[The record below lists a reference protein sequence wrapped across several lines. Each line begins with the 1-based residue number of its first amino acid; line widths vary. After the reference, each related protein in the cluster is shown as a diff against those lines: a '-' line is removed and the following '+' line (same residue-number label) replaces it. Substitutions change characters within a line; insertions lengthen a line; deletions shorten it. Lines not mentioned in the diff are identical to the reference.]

1 MNIKTA
7 IDWLLRTIHKP
18 SRIIN
23 KKIYAKEMSSYGEA
37 SEYYISKAYV
47 LYSNLYPNFVKS
59 QEIGEYFS

>member
-7 IDWLLRTIHKP
+7 IDWLLHTIHKP

-37 SEYYISKAYV
+37 SEYYISKAHV
-47 LYSNLYPNFVKS
+47 LYSNLYLDFVKS
-59 QEIGEYFS
+59 